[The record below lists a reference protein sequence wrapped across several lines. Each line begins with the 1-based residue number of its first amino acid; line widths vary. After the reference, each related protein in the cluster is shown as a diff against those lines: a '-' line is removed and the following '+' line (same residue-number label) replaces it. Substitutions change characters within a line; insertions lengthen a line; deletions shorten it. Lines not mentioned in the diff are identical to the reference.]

1 MPVFIALFRGI
12 NVGGHHKLPM
22 APLREM
28 MTSLGA
34 SMVETYIQS
43 GNAVLVL
50 PPAKAKTFPKKLS
63 VLIERDFCFCPNIL
77 LLDAKD
83 FQKVLED
90 NPFAL
95 GNADPS
101 KLHVMFL
108 EKKAAAKR
116 LNEIQQLLVGD
127 EELSAAGQAVYLN
140 APAGIG
146 RSKAAERLVKTFPDG
161 TARNW
166 RSCLKLTEM
175 VDALG
180 L

>member
-34 SMVETYIQS
+34 SKVETYIQS
-43 GNAVLVL
+43 GNAVFVL

-63 VLIERDFCFCPNIL
+63 AAIERDFGFCPNIL
-77 LLDAKD
+77 LLDVKA
-83 FQKVLED
+83 FQKI
-90 NPFAL
+90 L
-95 GNADPS
+95 GNNTFAAGNTEPS

-108 EKKAAAKR
+108 EKKAGAKQ
-116 LNEIQQLLVGD
+116 LNEIRQLLVGD
-127 EELSAAGQAVYLN
+127 EELSAAGQAIYLN

-166 RSCLKLTEM
+166 RSCLKLAEM
-175 VDALG
+175 TDALG
-180 L
+180 S